1 VPRSP
6 QDRPARRALELGT
19 LSATVAASYVGGAL
33 RRLFLPA
40 DEREGHR
47 AAVHR
52 KNAERILAVGG
63 RLKGGI
69 MKAMQLLSYQHEV
82 LPDEYLDILAD
93 LQDQAPAMAPE
104 EARAVIEAELG
115 APPDRLFAT
124 FEAEPAAAAS
134 LGQVHR
140 ATLDDGRPVAVK
152 VQYPGIAE
160 SVAADLKLLRRM
172 LAAQK
177 IAGKDVLRQAGLD
190 HRHLHDDVA
199 ARLAEEVDYRRE
211 ALHARVFREMYRGF
225 EGIRVP
231 AVVEERSTARVL
243 TTDWIDGYPI
253 RDVMNE
259 GADYALRERV
269 VLALNRMSMHEVL
282 GVGIVH
288 ADPHPGNYLVTAD
301 GDVALLDFGCVK
313 VIDDVRRGHFRD
325 EVRALLDGDR
335 EGLVRSLQG
344 LGLVQPGED
353 PAPHVAF
360 AEFMYLPLLQDV
372 AFDARAMDFPAE
384 LAKRFADLV
393 KARSFAFPP
402 HMIFLLRKFIGLS
415 GVFRALRVHTVNYRR
430 AYLDYLA
437 RDAARAD
444 ALRRRLFREL
454 PDLAAAAT

>member
-1 VPRSP
+1 VPRAP
-6 QDRPARRALELGT
+6 QDRPTRRALELGT

-40 DEREGHR
+40 EAREEHR

-115 APPDRLFAT
+115 APPERLFAT
-124 FEAEPAAAAS
+124 FDPEPAAAAS

-140 ATLDDGRPVAVK
+140 ATLADGRAVAVK

-160 SVAADLKLLRRM
+160 SIAADLKLLRRL

-211 ALHARVFREMYRGF
+211 AIHVRVFGKMYRGL

-231 AVVEERSTARVL
+231 AVVDERSTARVL

-269 VLALNRMSMHEVL
+269 VLALNRM
-282 GVGIVH
+282 
-288 ADPHPGNYLVTAD
+288 
-301 GDVALLDFGCVK
+301 
-313 VIDDVRRGHFRD
+313 
-325 EVRALLDGDR
+325 
-335 EGLVRSLQG
+335 
-344 LGLVQPGED
+344 
-353 PAPHVAF
+353 
-360 AEFMYLPLLQDV
+360 
-372 AFDARAMDFPAE
+372 
-384 LAKRFADLV
+384 
-393 KARSFAFPP
+393 
-402 HMIFLLRKFIGLS
+402 
-415 GVFRALRVHTVNYRR
+415 
-430 AYLDYLA
+430 
-437 RDAARAD
+437 
-444 ALRRRLFREL
+444 
-454 PDLAAAAT
+454 